1 MELVK
6 IMSLLKSSG
15 FIPPMRYYKY
25 VMDAKTK
32 PCADCL
38 RFSGKIFAENDVNI
52 PSLPRHPNCDCF
64 FVQVDQEE
72 YIKQKNF
79 EFGKM
84 THDRWSKQSNE
95 EKYLW
100 CNTFRNRFGNAI
112 DKYAK
117 NITSRNNYLQGSSP
131 MKCWNGNFLT
141 EEVWMVLPEEELV
154 MHK

>member
-1 MELVK
+1 MGFLGYAITYFLIV
-6 IMSLLKSSG
+6 ILKVVLG
-15 FIPPMRYYKY
+15 QFR
-25 VMDAKTK
+25 
-32 PCADCL
+32 
-38 RFSGKIFAENDVNI
+38 G
-52 PSLPRHPNCDCF
+52 
-64 FVQVDQEE
+64 VD
-72 YIKQKNF
+72 
-79 EFGKM
+79 
-84 THDRWSKQSNE
+84 E